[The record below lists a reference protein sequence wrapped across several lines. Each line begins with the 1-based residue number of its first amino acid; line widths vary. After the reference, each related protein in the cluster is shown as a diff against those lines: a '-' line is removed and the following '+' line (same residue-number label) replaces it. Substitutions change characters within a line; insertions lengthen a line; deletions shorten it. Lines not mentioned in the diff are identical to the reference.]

1 MVQFSADP
9 TTRGPLVEIEQSAK
23 PLAVPHAAGPVGGW
37 RARDKSIGETVM
49 IPLAPPM
56 IVVDELRDQVPQVPL
71 AERND
76 AIETLLLDR
85 PDESHG
91 VTHGVTSGVRRA
103 FRRQDHA
110 DASLARHAP
119 ASKGAPVFG
128 AGSIAKATWGIPRSA
143 LCTPDGCQP
152 LQTPEPDPT
161 RDRQRLSLY
170 VFDSDALASQLRSVT
185 LSLSSGISPEGLTPS
200 RSIPR

>member
-37 RARDKSIGETVM
+37 RARDESIGETVM

-128 AGSIAKATWGIPRSA
+128 AGSIAKATWGIPG
-143 LCTPDGCQP
+143 LPCVP
-152 LQTPEPDPT
+152 LTVAS
-161 RDRQRLSLY
+161 RCKRLSLIQRGI
-170 VFDSDALASQLRSVT
+170 ASGSACMSSIRMPWHRSYAV
-185 LSLSSGISPEGLTPS
+185 
-200 RSIPR
+200 

>member
-37 RARDKSIGETVM
+37 RARDESIGETVM

-85 PDESHG
+85 PDDIARRNARRNQWRSAR
-91 VTHGVTSGVRRA
+91 VPASGPRGC
-103 FRRQDHA
+103 QP
-110 DASLARHAP
+110 SRHAP

-128 AGSIAKATWGIPRSA
+128 AESIAKATWGIP
-143 LCTPDGCQP
+143 
-152 LQTPEPDPT
+152 
-161 RDRQRLSLY
+161 
-170 VFDSDALASQLRSVT
+170 
-185 LSLSSGISPEGLTPS
+185 GLPCV
-200 RSIPR
+200 P